1 MKSLV
6 AEHAKDN
13 KITGDILKI
22 GIEAREASAKY
33 DDAVNS
39 TVGMLFEDDGSM
51 TVFDTVMEVVKDLE
65 PTEYLPYPATPGTPA
80 FREAVAKWVFRQHFN
95 DINENMHWSTMA
107 TPGGS
112 GAISNTFDTYL
123 APGQKLLLPDL
134 GWKPYKIMAKSANVV
149 IDEYKLFNDEGCF
162 NIDSF
167 KEKCYQIAKEQG
179 RVLAVIN
186 DPCQNPTGYGMT
198 MEEWKQVIAVYNEL
212 AEQGYAMALLYDL
225 AYIDYHEAGLDASRE
240 NLKLM
245 KDLHENVI
253 VICAFSGSKTFSFY
267 GIRIGAQVALSN
279 NKDAVEEFTRV
290 CQYGARGKWSSSA
303 NIGIQTIAKLFND
316 SEKTERFELELK
328 RASDLLSKRGKIFV
342 SEANECG
349 LEIFPHK
356 SGYFVTLPN
365 CGDDVY
371 EALKANRIY
380 TIPMPGD
387 LVRFAMSSMPTE
399 QIYGLASRVKKIIED
414 VK

>member
-1 MKSLV
+1 MKNLV

-22 GIEAREASAKY
+22 GIEAREACAKY
-33 DDAVNS
+33 EDAVNS

-51 TVFDTVMEVVKDLE
+51 TVFDSVMDVFDSLE
-65 PTEYLPYPATPGTPA
+65 PVEFLPYPATPGTPA
-80 FREAVAKWVFRQHFN
+80 FQEAVAKWVFRQHYDYIN
-95 DINENMHWSTMA
+95 DNMYYSTMS

-123 APGQKLLLPDL
+123 SPGQKALLPDL
-134 GWKPYKIMAKSANVV
+134 GWKPYKIMTKNANVEV
-149 IDEYKLFNDEGCF
+149 EEYKLFNENDSF

-167 KEKCYQIAKEQG
+167 REKCHKLAKEQG

-198 MEEWKQVIAVYNEL
+198 KDEWKQVIAVYNEL
-212 AEQGYAMALLYDL
+212 AEQGYPMILLYDL
-225 AYIDYHEAGLDASRE
+225 AYIDYHEDGLEASRE
-240 NLKLM
+240 NLELM
-245 KDLHENVI
+245 RDIHENVMI
-253 VICAFSGSKTFSFY
+253 ICAFSGSKTFSFY

-316 SEKTERFELELK
+316 EEQTRRFELELR
-328 RASDLLSKRGKIFV
+328 RASELLSKRGKIFV
-342 SEANECG
+342 TEAKECG

-365 CGDDVY
+365 CGEEAY
-371 EALKANRIY
+371 EALKANHIF
-380 TIPMPGD
+380 TIPMPGN
-387 LVRFAMSSMPTE
+387 LIRFAMSSMPTD
-399 QIYGLASRVKKIIED
+399 QIYGLAARVKQIID
-414 VK
+414 VAR

>member
-22 GIEAREASAKY
+22 GIEAREASLKY

-51 TVFDTVMEVVKDLE
+51 TVFDTVMEVVDELK

-80 FREAVAKWVFRQHFN
+80 FQEAVAKWVFRQHFN
-95 DINENMHWSTMA
+95 YINENMHWSTMA

-112 GAISNTFDTYL
+112 GAIANTFDTYL
-123 APGQKLLLPDL
+123 KPGQKCLLPDL
-134 GWKPYKIMAKSANVV
+134 GWKPYKIMTKNANVIV
-149 IDEYKLFNDEGCF
+149 EEYKLFDENDCF
-162 NIDSF
+162 NVASF
-167 KEKCYQIAKEQG
+167 KEKCWEIAKEQG

-198 MEEWKQVIAVYNEL
+198 YEEWQQVIAIYNEL
-212 AEQGYAMALLYDL
+212 AEAGYAMILLYDL
-225 AYIDYHEAGLDASRE
+225 AYIDYHDAGLDASRK
-240 NLKLM
+240 NLELM

-279 NKDAVEEFTRV
+279 NKDAVDEFTRV

-316 SEKTERFELELK
+316 QEKTKRFELELK
-328 RASDLLSKRGKIFV
+328 KASELLSKRGKIFV
-342 SEANECG
+342 SEAKECG

-371 EALKANRIY
+371 EALKDNRIY
-380 TIPMPGD
+380 TIPMPGN

-399 QIYGLASRVKKIIED
+399 QIYGLAARVKKIID
-414 VK
+414 SV